1 MTGRYEL
8 HCHLDGSVRPATVAE
23 LAGQQGITL
32 GAPVESLV
40 VAPRECGDLM
50 TYLTYLDPILRVL
63 QTPEALRRAALELVH
78 DWHADGVVYGEARF
92 APQLHGERGMT
103 LDEAVEAVADGLAGG
118 SEQTGVRCALLLCCL
133 RQQPP
138 ETSERV
144 VAAALRHRGSVAGV
158 DLAGDESRPGA
169 PHLPAFAAAH
179 AAGLPVTVHAGE
191 AAGPES
197 VWEALD
203 VLGAARIGHGVRS
216 ADDPALLD
224 RLRRDGITL
233 EMCPTSN
240 LQTGAVRETA
250 AHPADRLLAEGLAV
264 TISTDARTTS
274 GTTVTRE
281 FQRMRE
287 WYGWTGDH
295 EARCQEHA
303 RAAAFG
309 DVPGSHGAT
318 GLGGA
323 VGPASS

>member
-1 MTGRYEL
+1 
-8 HCHLDGSVRPATVAE
+8 
-23 LAGQQGITL
+23 
-32 GAPVESLV
+32 
-40 VAPRECGDLM
+40 
-50 TYLTYLDPILRVL
+50 
-63 QTPEALRRAALELVH
+63 
-78 DWHADGVVYGEARF
+78 
-92 APQLHGERGMT
+92 
-103 LDEAVEAVADGLAGG
+103 
-118 SEQTGVRCALLLCCL
+118 
-133 RQQPP
+133 
-138 ETSERV
+138 
-144 VAAALRHRGSVAGV
+144 
-158 DLAGDESRPGA
+158 
-169 PHLPAFAAAH
+169 

-224 RLRRDGITL
+224 RLRRDGIAL
-233 EMCPTSN
+233 EMCPASN

>member
-1 MTGRYEL
+1 MNGRYEL
-8 HCHLDGSVRPATVAE
+8 HCHLDGSVRPGTVAE
-23 LAGQQGITL
+23 LAEQQGIRL
-32 GAPVESLV
+32 DGPVESLV

-50 TYLTYLDPILRVL
+50 AYLTYLDPVLRVL
-63 QTPEALRRAALELVH
+63 QTPEALRRAALELVLA
-78 DWHADGVVYGEARF
+78 WSTDGVVYGEARF

-103 LDEAVEAVADGLAGG
+103 LDEAVTAVAGGLAAG
-118 SEQTGVRCALLLCCL
+118 SEQTGVRCGLLLCCL

-144 VAAALRHRGSVAGV
+144 VATALRHRDVVVGV
-158 DLAGDESRPGA
+158 DLAGDESHPGA

-216 ADDPALLD
+216 AEDPSLLD
-224 RLRRDGITL
+224 RLRHDGIAL

-240 LQTGAVRETA
+240 LQTGAVRDAA
-250 AHPADRLLAEGLAV
+250 AHPAGRLLAEGLAV
-264 TISTDARTTS
+264 TVSTDARTTS
-274 GTTVTRE
+274 ATTLGRE
-281 FQRMRE
+281 FRQMRE
-287 WYGWTGDH
+287 WYGWTAGH
-295 EARCQEHA
+295 EARCQQHA

-309 DVPGSHGAT
+309 DVPA
-318 GLGGA
+318 A
-323 VGPASS
+323 

>member
-103 LDEAVEAVADGLAGG
+103 LDEAVEAVADGLAAG

-138 ETSERV
+138 EISEQV

-158 DLAGDESRPGA
+158 
-169 PHLPAFAAAH
+169 
-179 AAGLPVTVHAGE
+179 
-191 AAGPES
+191 
-197 VWEALD
+197 
-203 VLGAARIGHGVRS
+203 
-216 ADDPALLD
+216 
-224 RLRRDGITL
+224 
-233 EMCPTSN
+233 
-240 LQTGAVRETA
+240 
-250 AHPADRLLAEGLAV
+250 
-264 TISTDARTTS
+264 
-274 GTTVTRE
+274 
-281 FQRMRE
+281 
-287 WYGWTGDH
+287 
-295 EARCQEHA
+295 
-303 RAAAFG
+303 
-309 DVPGSHGAT
+309 
-318 GLGGA
+318 
-323 VGPASS
+323 